1 MSSSDG
7 NDPSDLSTRRLDR
20 WTSSVVTRG
29 APPAGADP
37 LAVRRFTLLVIA
49 GPDAGNR
56 VVATGERL
64 TVGGHPSAEL
74 RLGDP
79 AVGPFHFELAA
90 SAKQVVLRD
99 LDPAR
104 GTMVDGVAVRVAHL
118 RDGSVITAGGSALRF
133 DT

>member
-1 MSSSDG
+1 MSSPDG
-7 NDPSDLSTRRLDR
+7 NDPSDLSTRRLER
-20 WTSSVVTRG
+20 WTSSVAPRG
-29 APPAGADP
+29 VPAAGADQ

-74 RLGDP
+74 RLRDP

-90 SAKQVVLRD
+90 SAKQVVLLRSR
-99 LDPAR
+99 PRAR
-104 GTMVDGVAVRVAHL
+104 HPR
-118 RDGSVITAGGSALRF
+118 
-133 DT
+133 